1 MREIRVESWLE
12 LQECLFADSWHP
24 ELRRHRSDFCFRG
37 EADAA
42 NELTTSLARLGGDY
56 ASLEQ
61 HLLRSFRKYAGRRE
75 VPVDSLWNWLA
86 LAKHHHLPTR
96 LLDWSYSPYAAL
108 HFVTADPARNDVDG
122 AVWMVDFVAARAH
135 LPAPLR
141 EALEREGGNAFTA
154 ETLAEAAPTLR
165 DLDALAQPA
174 AEPAPALPA
183 GPVEP
188 ARHGFVVFFEPPSL
202 DERIVNQYALFSL
215 MPSASARFDRWLER
229 HPELGRRVI
238 VPAELKWEVRDKLD
252 QANVT
257 ERVLFPGLDG
267 LSAWLKR
274 YYSPRPDHTRARRKS

>member
-1 MREIRVESWLE
+1 MQEARPESWLE
-12 LQECLFADSWHP
+12 LQEQLFAESWHA
-24 ELRRHRSDFCFRG
+24 ELGRHRSDFCFRG
-37 EADAA
+37 ESDAA

-56 ASLEQ
+56 AALEQ
-61 HLLRSFRKYAGRRE
+61 HLLRSFRRYAPRRE

-108 HFVTADPARNDVDG
+108 HFVTANPARHDVDG
-122 AVWMVDFVAARAH
+122 AVWMVDFVRAREH
-135 LPAPLR
+135 LPEPLR

-154 ETLAEAAPTLR
+154 EILADIAPTLR
-165 DLDALAQPA
+165 ELDRL
-174 AEPAPALPA
+174 
-183 GPVEP
+183 GDD
-188 ARHGFVVFFEPPSL
+188 FVVFFEPPSL
-202 DERIVNQYALFSL
+202 DDRIVNQYALFSL
-215 MPSASARFDRWLER
+215 MPDPRARLDHWLER
-229 HPELGRRVI
+229 HPELARRVI

-274 YYSPRPDHTRARRKS
+274 YYSPRSR